1 MSRSGLAAFAG
12 VTALILLS
20 SPAHGQ
26 TMVEAPDWVPPLT
39 GASGARNAGKS
50 IGGAF
55 RNLDKVLK
63 SVDSTTDSKEDPPA
77 SSNPAQPAA
86 KQKAAAGARSLPE
99 RAAPQA

>member
-1 MSRSGLAAFAG
+1 
-12 VTALILLS
+12 
-20 SPAHGQ
+20 
-26 TMVEAPDWVPPLT
+26 MVEAPDWVPPLT